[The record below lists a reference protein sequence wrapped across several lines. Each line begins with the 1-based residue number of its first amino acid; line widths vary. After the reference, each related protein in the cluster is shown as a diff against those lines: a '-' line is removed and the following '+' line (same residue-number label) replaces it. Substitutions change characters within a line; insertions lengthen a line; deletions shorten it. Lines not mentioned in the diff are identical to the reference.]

1 MINGQTFADK
11 GRDTMSE
18 LGYAVYSELECGLL
32 IGTGPSLWHFDF
44 DAAIRYPTEQQ
55 ARQAA
60 GKRSSSLA
68 KAVKLV
74 ELDGKLHLE
83 ELPDP
88 QPERGGWVIT
98 LTDSTDPGRTFY
110 VTAGGKTI
118 SITTEARRAKS
129 YRQESKARKIAES
142 FDSSPRFRAEVKQL
156 TAEILPFRNS

>member
-1 MINGQTFADK
+1 
-11 GRDTMSE
+11 MSE
-18 LGYAVYSELECGLL
+18 LGYAVYSELEGGLL

-44 DAAIRYPTEQQ
+44 EAAIRYPTEQQ

-74 ELDGKLHLE
+74 ESDGKIDFE

-98 LTDSTDPGRTFY
+98 LTDSADPGRTFY
-110 VTAGGKTI
+110 VTGGGKTV
-118 SITTEARRAKS
+118 TYATEARRAKS

-142 FDSSPRFRAEVKQL
+142 FDNSSRFRAEVKQL
-156 TAEILPFRNS
+156 TAEIISFRVS